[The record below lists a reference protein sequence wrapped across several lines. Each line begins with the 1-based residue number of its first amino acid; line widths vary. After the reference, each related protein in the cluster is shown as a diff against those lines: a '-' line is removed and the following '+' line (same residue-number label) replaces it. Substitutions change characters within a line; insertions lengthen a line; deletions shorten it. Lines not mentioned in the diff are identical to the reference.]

1 VSRLSAL
8 TVDRYK
14 PVLLLL
20 GLLPLLRWF
29 WLGWQGEL
37 TANPMEFLTRSS
49 GTWAL
54 VCLLVTLSVSP
65 IRDVLNQPALIRL
78 RRTCGLFA
86 FFYAALHAIT
96 WAWWDQGFV
105 VGSMWRDVIDRPFIT
120 VGMLAF
126 LALLVLAL
134 TSNQRAMRELGKR
147 WKTLHRLIYLIG
159 ALVILHYWW
168 HKSGKND
175 YTEVLVYGA
184 VMLLLLAWRLAGP
197 WLIARF
203 RPETKKASAS

>member
-1 VSRLSAL
+1 MSRLTAL
-8 TVDRYK
+8 SVDRYK
-14 PVLLLL
+14 PALLLL
-20 GLLPLLRWF
+20 GLFPLARWF

-65 IRDVLNQPALIRL
+65 IREVLNQPALVRL

-134 TSNQRAMRELGKR
+134 TSNQWAMRGLGKR
-147 WKTLHRLIYLIG
+147 WKRLHRLIYLIG

-175 YTEVLVYGA
+175 YAEVWVYGA
-184 VMLLLLAWRLAGP
+184 VLLVLLGWRLVGP
-197 WLIARF
+197 RLIARF
-203 RPETKKASAS
+203 RPETKKASAN

>member
-1 VSRLSAL
+1 MSRLSAL
-8 TVDRYK
+8 SVDRYK

-20 GLLPLLRWF
+20 GLFPLVRWF

-65 IRDVLNQPALIRL
+65 IREVLNQPALVRL
-78 RRTCGLFA
+78 RRICGLFA

-105 VGSMWRDVIDRPFIT
+105 LGSMWRDVIDRPFIT

-126 LALLVLAL
+126 LALLILAL

-147 WKTLHRLIYLIG
+147 WKTLHRLIYLVG

-175 YTEVLVYGA
+175 YAEVLAYGA
-184 VMLLLLAWRLAGP
+184 VMLLLLAWRLVGP
-197 WLIARF
+197 KLMARF
-203 RPETKKASAS
+203 RPETKKVSAS

>member
-1 VSRLSAL
+1 MSRLSAL
-8 TVDRYK
+8 AVDRYK

-20 GLLPLLRWF
+20 GLFPLVRWF

-65 IRDVLNQPALIRL
+65 IREVLNQPALVRL

-96 WAWWDQGFV
+96 WAWWDQGFAV
-105 VGSMWRDVIDRPFIT
+105 SSMWRDVIDRPFIT

-126 LALLVLAL
+126 LALLMLAL

-147 WKTLHRLIYLIG
+147 WKLLHRLIYLIG
-159 ALVILHYWW
+159 GLVILHYWW

-175 YTEVLVYGA
+175 YADVLVYGA
-184 VMLLLLAWRLAGP
+184 VMLFLLAWRLVGP
-197 WLIARF
+197 KLLARL

>member
-1 VSRLSAL
+1 MSRRAAFA
-8 TVDRYK
+8 VDRYK

-20 GLLPLLRWF
+20 GLYPLIRWV

-37 TANPMEFLTRSS
+37 TANPIEFLTRSS

-65 IRDVLNQPALIRL
+65 LREMFNQPAIIRL

-86 FFYAALHAIT
+86 FFYAALHAVA
-96 WAWWDQGFV
+96 WAWWDQNFV
-105 VGSMWRDVIDRPFIT
+105 VRAMWRDVIDRPFIT

-126 LALLVLAL
+126 VSLLALAL
-134 TSNQRAMRELGKR
+134 TSNQWAMRGLGKR
-147 WKTLHRLIYLIG
+147 WKQLHRFIYVAG

-175 YTEVLVYGA
+175 YAEVTVYGA
-184 VMLLLLAWRLAGP
+184 VLLALLVWRVIGP
-197 WLIARF
+197 RLIARF
-203 RPETKKASAS
+203 RPETKKVSAN

>member
-1 VSRLSAL
+1 MFRLSAVS
-8 TVDRYK
+8 VDRCK
-14 PVLLLL
+14 PVLVLL
-20 GLLPLLRWF
+20 GLYPLIRWV
-29 WLGWQGEL
+29 WLGWQGDL

-65 IRDVLNQPALIRL
+65 LREVLNQPALIRL

-105 VGSMWRDVIDRPFIT
+105 VGLMWRDVIDRPFIT

-126 LALLVLAL
+126 LALLMLAL
-134 TSNQRAMRELGKR
+134 TSNQRAMRALGKR
-147 WKTLHRLIYLIG
+147 WKQLHRFIYMIG

-175 YTEVLVYGA
+175 YAEVLVYGA
-184 VMLLLLAWRLAGP
+184 VMLFLLAWRVVGS
-197 WLIARF
+197 WLVTRF
-203 RPETKKASAS
+203 RPETKKASAN